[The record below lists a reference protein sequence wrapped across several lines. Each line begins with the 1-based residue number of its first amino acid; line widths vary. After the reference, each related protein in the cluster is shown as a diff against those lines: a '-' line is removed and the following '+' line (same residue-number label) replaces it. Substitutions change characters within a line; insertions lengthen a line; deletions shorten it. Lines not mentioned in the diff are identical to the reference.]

1 MSANLLILGAGAD
14 RTSGIDFPMA
24 NTLLPE
30 VAQYLAGDGQA
41 VDEALRK
48 ALPGIRFS
56 FGRLIGGAIDNLT
69 TREVGE
75 LKSVIQRV
83 QQVANEIDDENDIIK
98 KQGLLIVRLFD
109 KLVSIAC
116 ENQIDEET
124 CQLIKDVFGKD
135 ADEMVDNDSIVDL
148 HKLSLS
154 DTFKSILKRTLHQ
167 SLSGKSNVVAEA
179 LGMDM
184 LNIEQ
189 LLIEKFLGFY
199 NNKSSEIKNYIYI
212 AWCLWAFLV
221 HRQRQVLANYPDGQI
236 PFYKG
241 IPQGT
246 NAITLNY
253 TSFLENKLGRAHTV
267 YFHGGLSEYV
277 RMDTRDLVDI
287 ENILDCNPANFIET
301 DIAPNIDVTEEV
313 CENQKHVIPA
323 LVPPL
328 RLKPILSH
336 KYIEL
341 WHKASQW
348 VHSAAKIIIV
358 GYSFNNAD
366 EHFNDIIRVN
376 KDKKF
381 DIVGPHVHGKTFLN
395 RIEKVLGI
403 PTNNLVSCHVQGKP
417 CKKAGNIRLIEAKA
431 DEVNLEELF
440 AS

>member
-1 MSANLLILGAGAD
+1 MNENLLILGAGAD
-14 RTSGIDFPMA
+14 KTSGIDFPMA

-30 VAQYLAGDGQA
+30 VSQYLNGEGKT
-41 VDEALRK
+41 VDDALRK

-56 FGRLIGGAIDNLT
+56 FNRLISSAIDNLT
-69 TREVGE
+69 TRETAE
-75 LKSVIQRV
+75 LKSVIQRI
-83 QQVANEIDDENDIIK
+83 QQVVDEIPDDNDIVK
-98 KQGLLIVRLFD
+98 KQGRLIVRLFD
-109 KLVSIAC
+109 KLVMIAS
-116 ENQIDEET
+116 ENQLDDET
-124 CQLIKDVFGKD
+124 CQLIKEVFGKD

-154 DTFKSILKRTLHQ
+154 DTFKSILKRTLQ
-167 SLSGKSNVVAEA
+167 ESLKGKSNAVAEV

-199 NNKSSEIKNYIYI
+199 NNKNSEIKNYIYI
-212 AWCLWAFLV
+212 SWCLWAFLV
-221 HRQRQVLANYPDGQI
+221 HRQKQVLAAHSGAKI

-241 IPQGT
+241 IPKGVR
-246 NAITLNY
+246 AITLNY
-253 TSFLENKLGRAHTV
+253 TSFLEYQLGRDDTV

-287 ENILDCNPANFIET
+287 ENILNCDPEKFIET
-301 DIAPNIDVTEEV
+301 DIAPNIDMADEN
-313 CENQKHVIPA
+313 CDNQKHVIPA

-341 WHKASQW
+341 WYKASQW
-348 VHSAAKIIIV
+348 VHHAKKIVVV

-376 KDKKF
+376 KYKLF
-381 DIVGPHVHGKTFLN
+381 DIVGPHVHSKSFLL

-403 PTNNLVSCHVQGKP
+403 PINNWVNCHVQEKQ
-417 CKKAGNIRLIEAKA
+417 CKKAGNIRLIVAKA
-431 DEVNLEELF
+431 DEINLEELF

>member
-1 MSANLLILGAGAD
+1 MSTNLLILGAGVD
-14 RTSGIDFPMA
+14 RTKGIGFPMA

-30 VAQYLAGDGQA
+30 VAQYLASEGKA

-48 ALPGIRFS
+48 ALPGLRFS
-56 FGRLIGGAIDNLT
+56 FGRLIGGAIDALT

-75 LKSVIQRV
+75 LRSVIQRV
-83 QQVANEIDDENDIIK
+83 QQVADDIEDEHDIVK

-109 KLVSIAC
+109 KLVAIAS
-116 ENQIDEET
+116 ENQLDDET
-124 CQLIKDVFGKD
+124 CQLIRDVFGKD

-167 SLSGKSNVVAEA
+167 SLTGKSNAVAEA

-212 AWCLWAFLV
+212 SWCLWAFLV
-221 HRQRQVLANYPDGQI
+221 HRQKEVFAAYPERNI
-236 PFYKG
+236 PFYSE
-241 IPQGT
+241 IPKGT

-253 TSFLENKLGRAHTV
+253 TSFLEEHLGRAHTV
-267 YFHGGLSEYV
+267 LFHGGLSEYV
-277 RMDTRDLVDI
+277 RMDTRDLVEI
-287 ENILDCNPANFIET
+287 ENILDCDPAKFIET
-301 DIAPNIDVTEEV
+301 DIAPNISVTDDNW
-313 CENQKHVIPA
+313 ENQKHVIPA

-348 VHSAAKIIIV
+348 VHNAKKIIVI

-366 EHFNDIIRVN
+366 EHFNDILRVN

-381 DIVGPHVHGKTFLN
+381 DIVGPHVHSKVFLR

-403 PTNNLVSCHVQGKP
+403 PTGNYVSCHVQGKG
-417 CKKAGNIRLIEAKA
+417 CKKAGNVRLIEANA
-431 DEVNLEELF
+431 DGLNLIQLF
-440 AS
+440 GE